1 MKKRLLSMLL
11 AVVMVLTMLP
21 VSVLAEGLAEPSGR
35 GEPVAPKAG
44 EPVVVRYY
52 GNGVSVNSSRV

>member
-1 MKKRLLSMLL
+1 MLL